1 MILCPTLPPFR
12 QIPKLNGYA
21 QCEIERFFS
30 QPFFVAERFTG
41 IEGRY
46 VPLKETVRGF
56 REILDG
62 NCDDLPE
69 QAFMMAGTIEDVR
82 EKADRIAKGA

>member
-1 MILCPTLPPFR
+1 M
-12 QIPKLNGYA
+12 
-21 QCEIERFFS
+21 
-30 QPFFVAERFTG
+30 AERFTG
-41 IEGRY
+41 IDGRY

-62 NCDDLPE
+62 KCDDLPE

-82 EKADRIAKGA
+82 EKADRIAKGCEVERALIASESWQRRHGCRMNYDHSL